1 MKVVL
6 HKAVAQL
13 GNRGDIVD
21 VSDGY
26 ARNFLIPTGVAQR
39 ATTGA
44 EAQAVSMRKA
54 WQQRNA
60 ADREAAE
67 ALATSLVTATI
78 TISAR
83 ASGEGNLFGSVSVHD
98 VVEAIKEQT
107 NVELDRKMVDLGEG
121 IKTVGA
127 HSVTVQPHDEVQF
140 PVTVEVTAA

>member
-21 VSDGY
+21 VADGY
-26 ARNFLIPTGVAQR
+26 ARNFLIPTGVAQK
-39 ATTGA
+39 ATPGV
-44 EAQAVSMRKA
+44 EAQAVVMRKA

-67 ALATSLVTATI
+67 SLATTLVTATI
-78 TISAR
+78 AISAR
-83 ASGEGNLFGSVSVHD
+83 ASGEGRLFGSVSVHD
-98 VVEAIKEQT
+98 VVDAIKEQT
-107 NVELDRKMVDLGEG
+107 GVELDLKMVDLGDG
-121 IKTVGA
+121 IKAVGA

-140 PVTVEVTAA
+140 PVTVEVSAA

>member
-21 VSDGY
+21 VADGY
-26 ARNFLIPTGVAQR
+26 ARNFLIPNGVAQK
-39 ATTGA
+39 ATPGV
-44 EAQAVSMRKA
+44 EAQAVVMRKA

-67 ALATSLVTATI
+67 SLATTLVTATI
-78 TISAR
+78 AISAR

-98 VVEAIKEQT
+98 VVDAIKDQT
-107 NVELDRKMVDLGEG
+107 GVELDRKMVDLGDG
-121 IKTVGA
+121 IKAVGA
-127 HSVTVQPHDEVQF
+127 HSVTVKPHDEVQF
-140 PVTVEVTAA
+140 PVTVEVSAA

>member
-21 VSDGY
+21 VADGY
-26 ARNFLIPTGVAQR
+26 ARNFLIPTGVAQK
-39 ATTGA
+39 ATPGA
-44 EAQAVSMRKA
+44 EAQAQAMRKA

-67 ALATSLVTATI
+67 ALATSLVSATI
-78 TISAR
+78 AISAR
-83 ASGEGNLFGSVSVHD
+83 ASGEGKLFGSVSVHD
-98 VVEAIKEQT
+98 VVDAIKEQT

-121 IKTVGA
+121 IKSVGV
-127 HSVTVQPHDEVQF
+127 HSITVQPHDEVQF

>member
-26 ARNFLIPTGVAQR
+26 ARNFLIPTGVAQM

-44 EAQAVSMRKA
+44 EAQAVAMRKA

-78 TISAR
+78 AISAR
-83 ASGEGNLFGSVSVHD
+83 ASGEGKLFGSVSVHD
-98 VVEAIKEQT
+98 VVDAIKEQT

-121 IKTVGA
+121 IKSVGS
-127 HSVTVQPHDEVQF
+127 HPVTVQPHDEVQF

>member
-1 MKVVL
+1 MKIVL

-21 VSDGY
+21 VADGY
-26 ARNFLIPTGVAQR
+26 ARNYLIPSGVAQK
-39 ATTGA
+39 ATPGA
-44 EAQAVSMRKA
+44 EAQAVAMRKA

-83 ASGEGNLFGSVSVHD
+83 ASGEGKLFGSVSVHD
-98 VVEAIKEQT
+98 VVDAIKEQT
-107 NVELDRKMVDLGEG
+107 NVELDRKMVDLGDG

-127 HSVTVQPHDEVQF
+127 HSITVQPHDEVQF